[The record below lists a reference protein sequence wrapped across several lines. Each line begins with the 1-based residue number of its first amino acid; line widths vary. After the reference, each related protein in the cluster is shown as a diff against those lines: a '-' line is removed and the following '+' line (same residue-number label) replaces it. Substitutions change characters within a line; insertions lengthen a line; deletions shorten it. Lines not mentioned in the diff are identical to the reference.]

1 MIFNRIFY
9 LYASFANYLLIL
21 NMTRTLR
28 ILLLLV
34 SVVLSGSA
42 FAQSGEIAGK
52 VLDDKKEPLINAAV
66 QIFQGGIAKGGTVT
80 DYDGNYSVKPLEPG
94 LYDVYVMYTG
104 YDSMATV
111 GVIVT
116 SGNRTTVNFAMKKPS
131 GKTLKEV
138 VIVQFK
144 KPLVDQDKPNSHI
157 LTRSEIASVP
167 TQDMTDL
174 VSLSP
179 GLYQQKRGG
188 GINVGGARSDGTL
201 YIIDGVQVRGSSGI
215 NMSQGSVDQVEVIT
229 SGIPANYGDVSGG
242 VVNITSRGVSQ
253 KMTGSVRLQHSID
266 GYNNNLANFSIA
278 GPLLKKKVKNG
289 ESTVKKPVLGFS
301 LSGDVYYDKNRYP
314 DYYKQYVAKPDVVQ
328 AVQDNP
334 LRITTDNTGVP
345 IYNYSAA
352 YVTQEDL
359 MQVKI
364 KPHNVTQEDRLSG
377 KLDYQIADNMH
388 IVAGGTF
395 DYVKADLYNRALI
408 MFSPQAIPVRNTYN
422 GRGFIR
428 FTQKFGKSNDTSSKR
443 NVISNAY
450 YDIQA
455 DYQRTYAIQQDPVFK
470 KNIFEYGYIG
480 KFTEKKSNVYFP
492 VTKDSITGRT
502 GTVLQGTNV
511 FTGLGDGISF
521 ERSEL
526 NPVLANYT
534 SEFYGSLNGFKPA
547 SLNQIQSKN
556 GLVNGDQPP
565 LVYGL
570 VFNPGQ
576 TQTAYSWAS
585 SNQYALTVNASFDL
599 LLGKTKHAIEFGMY
613 YQQRVEKNYY
623 VTANYGTIGTN
634 TLWSQMRQLVSSV
647 NNGNLK
653 LDKTNPIFRV
663 NGQDYT
669 LADVNNGKVRPGVND
684 TIWYNYKNIGS
695 GTNNGLGTFF
705 DQQLREKLKKDN
717 PNMTNT
723 TDINVDALDPK
734 TFSLSMFSADELL
747 ASGRPFIGYQG
758 FTYTGDVQT
767 GNVNF
772 NDYWTQ
778 KDKYGNYT
786 RPIGAFSPNY
796 IAGYLLDKF
805 NYKDMHF
812 NIGVRVDRYSS
823 NTKVLIDPYSEY
835 PEKSVSQ
842 VSGATNVF
850 NGGQHPGNMGGNYI
864 VYVDDNNS
872 ATPNIIGYRN
882 GDSWYDPKGK
892 YIEDPAILKQYS
904 GGRDPQPYVV
914 KNAQGNI
921 DKITDTTFNPNK
933 SFTDY
938 TPQVTVQPR
947 LSFNFPISDVA
958 DFYAHYDIY
967 AQRPTSNN
975 YATPEDYYFLQQNA
989 NLIINNSNLKPQK
1002 TFDYE
1007 VGFQQKLN
1015 DHSALSL
1022 SAFYKERKNMIQ
1034 VVPYLY
1040 AYPSTYY
1047 TYGNR
1052 DFSTTKGTT
1061 LNYDMRA
1068 TNHLRMNIA
1077 YTLQFAEGTGSGPNS
1092 SNGNAGSNGQ
1102 ISTNGLLTTFIQAG
1116 LPNLRYISALDYDSR
1131 HVISA
1136 QIDYR
1141 YLDGEGPIV
1150 AGKHIF
1156 QRAGLTLIPKARSGE
1171 PYTRFKEARGNTV
1184 IGGVNGSR
1192 LPWHYGVDLR
1202 VDKDFSLA
1210 FGKKNKDVP
1219 EGVKP
1224 KRQLYL
1230 KGILQVNNLL
1240 NTRDILGV
1248 YPYSGKPDDDGYLSS
1263 PFGQQAIPQQINP
1276 QSYVDLYRILNN
1288 APGNY
1293 NYARTISLALEF
1305 NF

>member
-34 SVVLSGSA
+34 LAAFSGSA
-42 FAQSGEIAGK
+42 FAQSGEISGK
-52 VLDDKKEPLINAAV
+52 VLDEKKEPMITAV
-66 QIFQGGIAKGGTVT
+66 IQVYQGGILKGGAVT
-80 DYDGNYSVKPLEPG
+80 DYDGLYTVKPLDAG
-94 LYDVYVMYTG
+94 TYDLYVMYLG
-104 YDSMATV
+104 YDTLLTK
-111 GVIVT
+111 GVIV
-116 SGNRTTVNFAMKKPS
+116 SAGNRTTVNLAMKMHKS
-131 GKTLKEV
+131 TELKAVTV
-138 VIVQFK
+138 VTYK
-144 KPLVDQDKPNSHI
+144 KPLVDQDKPSSRI
-157 LTRSEIASVP
+157 LTRSEISQIP
-167 TQDMTDL
+167 TGDMTDV
-174 VSLSP
+174 VSNTA
-179 GLYQQKRGG
+179 GLYQSKRGASVN
-188 GINVGGARSDGTL
+188 IGGARSDGTL

-278 GPLLKKKVKNG
+278 GPLFKKTVKNG
-289 ESTVKKPVLGFS
+289 EHSYKKPVLGFS

-314 DYYKQYVAKPDVVQ
+314 DYYKQYVAKPDVVDEIQ
-328 AVQDNP
+328 ANP
-334 LRITTDNTGVP
+334 LKITTDNSGVP
-345 IYNYSAA
+345 IYNYAAA
-352 YVTQEDL
+352 YVTKEDL

-364 KPHNVTQEDRLSG
+364 KPHNVIQEDRLSG
-377 KLDYQIADNMH
+377 KLDYQINDNMH

-395 DYVKADLYNRALI
+395 NYVKQDLYSRAYI
-408 MFSPQAIPVRNTYN
+408 MFSPQAIPVRNSYN

-428 FTQKFGKSNDTSSKR
+428 FTQKFGKSNDTSKR

-480 KFTEKKSNVYFP
+480 KFTEQKTNVYFP
-492 VTKDSITGRT
+492 LSKDSATSRT
-502 GTVLQGTNV
+502 GTVLQGTAFV
-511 FTGLGDGISF
+511 TAAGDGMSF

-526 NPVLANYT
+526 NPILANYT
-534 SEFYGSLNGFKPA
+534 SQFYNSLNGFKPTTITQLQA
-547 SLNQIQSKN
+547 KN
-556 GLVNGDQPP
+556 GLANGDQPP
-565 LVYGL
+565 LIYGL
-570 VFNPGQ
+570 VFNAGQ

-599 LLGKTKHAIEFGMY
+599 LLGKTRHAIEFGLY

-623 VTANYGTIGTN
+623 VTSNAGTIGTN
-634 TLWSQMRQLVSSV
+634 TLWSQMRQLVS
-647 NNGNLK
+647 NIDNGNLK
-653 LDKTNPIFRV
+653 LDKQNPIFRV
-663 NGQDYT
+663 AGKDYT
-669 LADVNNGKVRPGVND
+669 LAQLSSNNIIPGAND

-695 GTNNGLGTFF
+695 GLNDGKGTFF
-705 DQQLREKLKKDN
+705 DQQLRERLKKDN
-717 PNMTNT
+717 PNITSA

-747 ASGRPFIGYQG
+747 ASGRPFVGYSG
-758 FTYTGDVQT
+758 YTYTGDVQT

-835 PEKSVSQ
+835 PEKTVGQ
-842 VSGATNVF
+842 VAGANNTANK
-850 NGGQHPGNMGGNYI
+850 GQHPANMGSNYV

-872 ATPNIIGYRN
+872 ASPNIIGYRN
-882 GDSWYDPKGK
+882 GDNWYDPKGK
-892 YIEDPAILKQYS
+892 YIEDPAVLKQYS
-904 GGRDPQPYVV
+904 GGRDPQPYLV
-914 KNAQGNI
+914 KDGLGNVP
-921 DKITDTTFNPNK
+921 KITDTSFNPNK

-975 YATPEDYYFLQQNA
+975 FATPEDYYFLQQNA

-1015 DHSALSL
+1015 DHSALTL

-1061 LNYDMRA
+1061 VNYDMRA

-1077 YTLQFAEGTGSGPNS
+1077 YTLQFAEGTGSSPNS
-1092 SNGNAGSNGQ
+1092 ANGNAGSNAQ
-1102 ISTNGLLTTFIQAG
+1102 ISTNGLLTSFIQAG

-1136 QIDYR
+1136 TFDYR
-1141 YLDGEGPIV
+1141 FLDGEGPIV
-1150 AGKHIF
+1150 KGKHIF
-1156 QRAGLTLIPKARSGE
+1156 QRAGITLIPKARSGE
-1171 PYTRFKEARGNTV
+1171 PYTRFKDAVGHTV

-1210 FGKKNKDVP
+1210 FGKKNKDAV
-1219 EGVKP
+1219 EGIKP
-1224 KRQLYL
+1224 KRPMFL

-1240 NTRDILGV
+1240 NTKDILGV
-1248 YPYSGKPDDDGYLSS
+1248 YPYSGKPDDDGYLAS
-1263 PFGQQAIPQQINP
+1263 PFGQQAIPQQVNP

-1288 APGNY
+1288 NPGNY
-1293 NYARTISLALEF
+1293 NYARSVSVALEF